1 MRSTLLSALTVT
13 AVLGGGA
20 CASGLSAVGG
30 EPTVLWEN
38 ARAVDATGGGAL
50 SDGEARRIARAHD
63 AAFSCEGTARSMA
76 RRDAERGW
84 MVMRQCIL
92 RSDFTDLD
100 LLVDG
105 EWADLVASADDAA
118 SLLAHVIAVR
128 GGDVEAD
135 LRLLR
140 RRKMPLYS
148 LQAALAEP
156 DAYKGRAV
164 LVRGTAKRG
173 RPVGGGRE
181 FTLVETKV
189 MAESEWVTA
198 PGTSRL
204 STKFSGATAD
214 QPGVDVKGRGLVE
227 ENQRSET
234 AKVEVL
240 HNVSVET
247 GRDVV
252 ARLPSGEPSL
262 EPSTDYIVVLR
273 FGGVEQLQNLDGEPV
288 EEPVA
293 VVVDYFEPE
302 TSRFARLVR

>member
-1 MRSTLLSALTVT
+1 MRALFTTLALS
-13 AVLGGGA
+13 LGA
-20 CASGLSAVGG
+20 TSCATNTWSVGS

-38 ARAVDATGGGAL
+38 ARAADPVTTTPL
-50 SDGEARRIARAHD
+50 TESEARRIARAHD
-63 AAFSCEGTARSMA
+63 AAHSCESSARAMA
-76 RRDAERGW
+76 RRDVERGW

-92 RSDFTDLD
+92 RSDFGNLEQ
-100 LLVDG
+100 LLES
-105 EWADLVASADDAA
+105 EWSDQVAAAPDAA

-156 DAYKGRAV
+156 DAYKGRFV

-173 RPVGGGRE
+173 RPVDGGRE
-181 FTLVETKV
+181 FTLAETKV

-204 STKFSGATAD
+204 TTKFQGATAD

-227 ENQRSET
+227 DNQRSET
-234 AKVEVL
+234 AKVEIL

-247 GRDVV
+247 GRELV

-262 EPSTDYIVVLR
+262 EPATDYIVVLR
-273 FGGVEQLQNLDGEPV
+273 FTGLEPIVNADGDTDDEPV
-288 EEPVA
+288 G
-293 VVVDYFEPE
+293 VVTDYFEPE
-302 TSRFARLVR
+302 SSRFARLGR

>member
-1 MRSTLLSALTVT
+1 MRALLPTLALSLGITSCATNTWTV
-13 AVLGGGA
+13 GR
-20 CASGLSAVGG
+20 

-38 ARAVDATGGGAL
+38 ARAADPVSTEPL
-50 SDGEARRIARAHD
+50 SESEARRIARAHD
-63 AAFSCEGTARSMA
+63 AAHSCEATARAMS
-76 RRDAERGW
+76 RRDAARGW

-92 RSDFTDLD
+92 RSDFGNLEQLIDS
-100 LLVDG
+100 
-105 EWADLVASADDAA
+105 EWSEQVANAPDAA
-118 SLLAHVIAVR
+118 ALLAHVIAVR
-128 GGDVEAD
+128 GGDVEGD

-156 DAYKGRAV
+156 DAYKGRFV
-164 LVRGTAKRG
+164 LVRGSARRG
-173 RPVGGGRE
+173 RAVDGGRE

-204 STKFSGATAD
+204 TTKFSGATAD
-214 QPGVDVKGRGLVE
+214 RPGVDVRGRGLVE
-227 ENQRSET
+227 DNQRSET

-247 GRDVV
+247 GRELI

-262 EPSTDYIVVLR
+262 EPATDYIVVLR
-273 FGGVEQLQNLDGEPV
+273 FVGLEPV
-288 EEPVA
+288 TNADGDVDTEPVA
-293 VVVDYFEPE
+293 VVTDFFEPE
-302 TSRFARLVR
+302 SSRFARLDR